1 MYGYVLSRTYT
12 SDFLMRLFVI
22 KFSIRAKKQLKKTLL
37 KDERKFVIK
46 KLIALLSFLTE
57 FYLL

>member
-1 MYGYVLSRTYT
+1 
-12 SDFLMRLFVI
+12 MRLFVI

-46 KLIALLSFLTE
+46 KLIALLAFLTE